1 MLDDIRQSV
10 SYIYG
15 LRVKRNQRTRRKI
28 HVDRSIEVLRRR
40 GKRRLGGIRHQP
52 FSFFDMKVLS
62 HFQIKYKSLL
72 NLLVIIFKSNSK
84 ERAQKLN
91 ATTNQIQCIMLIC
104 IWLVFDLQNRLK
116 NSLGWDICLKKKP
129 AKFLMVQQSLFLS
142 YKKHEGPSMK
152 VLTSD

>member
-15 LRVKRNQRTRRKI
+15 LRVKRNQPTRTII

-62 HFQIKYKSLL
+62 HFQIKYKSLS
-72 NLLVIIFKSNSK
+72 NLLIIIFKSNSK

-91 ATTNQIQCIMLIC
+91 ATTNQIQCNMLIC

-116 NSLGWDICLKKKP
+116 NSLGLNNIIGKWKIIK
-129 AKFLMVQQSLFLS
+129 S
-142 YKKHEGPSMK
+142 
-152 VLTSD
+152 